1 MFALQVNSGIRW
13 PKAFFLVG
21 DGSIADKQAL
31 ISLSKRLAFDASAAS
46 NFSAPRLKLEA
57 GDWRGGH

>member
-21 DGSIADKQAL
+21 DGSIADRQAL
-31 ISLSKRLAFDASAAS
+31 MIAIE
-46 NFSAPRLKLEA
+46 EA
-57 GDWRGGH
+57 GVRRQCGIQFQRAPA

>member
-31 ISLSKRLAFDASAAS
+31 MIAIEEASVRRQCGIQ
-46 NFSAPRLKLEA
+46 FQ
-57 GDWRGGH
+57 RGPA